1 MESSL
6 KRQLQ
11 QTVQHCVRKSKLEL
25 SAPAQKFDVPE
36 GFKAF
41 NETIGLPVH
50 PGTG

>member
-25 SAPAQKFDVPE
+25 SAPPRNIAVPK
-36 GFKAF
+36 GFKEF
-41 NETIGLPVH
+41 NETIGLPV
-50 PGTG
+50 PG